1 MKFYLFVFILLS
13 TCTYAQKTSLNS
25 EKLKLEDLHG
35 EIKRLESE
43 LFVLNKNERNSIS
56 ALSKMNRQ
64 ILSYNKIIVKI
75 KNEEKIKEMKIKE
88 ISDSIIIIERSI
100 EKLKSEYARYIR
112 WLYIYGSKEKLHL
125 LLTSKSISQAYSR
138 YKYLSFIT
146 KKNEDILNKMEVNRS
161 LKYLLKNNYEKEIA
175 EKNIL
180 IKQKQHEQHNLSM
193 KKNEKVKL
201 ISQLKKD
208 KNSIYAEID
217 LRQKAEI
224 KIKDLIAKIE
234 KEELERERK
243 ELENKVKNKD
253 YKTLEKNIYKSFSNF
268 NSMMGRLPWPVQ
280 SKKITRSFG
289 ENTNEQLNTVTLN
302 YGIDIKVNGSENVH
316 AVGDGLISAIE
327 WIPGY
332 GSVIIITHTG
342 NYRTVY
348 GHVTDLEVI
357 EGSTVKAG
365 QIIGKVNDS
374 LEGNILHFEIWN
386 KRVYQNPEDWLSRK

>member
-1 MKFYLFVFILLS
+1 MKFSLFVFILLS
-13 TCTYAQKTSLNS
+13 ACTFAQKATLNT
-25 EKLKLEDLHG
+25 EKMKLENLHG
-35 EIKRLESE
+35 EIKRLENE
-43 LFVLNKNERNSIS
+43 LSVLNKNERNSIS
-56 ALSKMNRQ
+56 ALSKMNQQ

-75 KNEEKIKEMKIKE
+75 KNEEKNKEMKIKE
-88 ISDSIIIIERSI
+88 ISDSIIVIERSI
-100 EKLKSEYARYIR
+100 EKLKNEYKKYIR

-146 KKNEDILNKMEVNRS
+146 QKNEDILNKMEVNRS

-175 EKNIL
+175 DKNIL
-180 IKQKQHEQHNLSM
+180 INQKQNEQHRLSL

-201 ISQLKKD
+201 ITQLKKD

-224 KIKDLIAKIE
+224 RIKDLIAKIE
-234 KEELERERK
+234 KEELENEKK
-243 ELENKVKNKD
+243 ELEKKLKNKD
-253 YKTLEKNIYKSFSNF
+253 YIAVEKNIYKSFSNF
-268 NSMMGRLPWPVQ
+268 KSMMGRLPWPVK
-280 SKKITRSFG
+280 SKKITRTFG

-302 YGIDIKVNGSENVH
+302 YGIDIKANSNEDVH
-316 AVGDGLISAIE
+316 SVGDGLISAVE

-332 GSVIIITHTG
+332 GSVIIITHAG

-386 KRVYQNPEDWLSRK
+386 KRVYQNPEDWLARK

>member
-1 MKFYLFVFILLS
+1 
-13 TCTYAQKTSLNS
+13 
-25 EKLKLEDLHG
+25 LKLEDLHG

-43 LFVLNKNERNSIS
+43 LSVLNKNERNSIS